1 MPKYLFQVKYTT
13 EGLKGVLA
21 EGGTRRKEAIEKL
34 VASVNGK
41 LEACYFAFGQTDLF
55 TIASFPD
62 HVTAAT
68 VSLFVSAA
76 GGAGT
81 AVTVLLTPEEIDAAV
96 KKAPNYRPPG
106 K

>member
-21 EGGTRRKEAIEKL
+21 EGGSRRKEAIEKL
-34 VASVNGK
+34 VTSVGGK
-41 LEACYFAFGQTDLF
+41 LEACYFAFGQTDLY

-62 HVTAAT
+62 NVTAAT
-68 VSLFVSAA
+68 ISLFVSAA
-76 GGAGT
+76 GAAST
-81 AVTVLLTPEEIDAAV
+81 AVTVLLTPEEIDEAV
-96 KKAPNYRPPG
+96 RKTPTYRPPG